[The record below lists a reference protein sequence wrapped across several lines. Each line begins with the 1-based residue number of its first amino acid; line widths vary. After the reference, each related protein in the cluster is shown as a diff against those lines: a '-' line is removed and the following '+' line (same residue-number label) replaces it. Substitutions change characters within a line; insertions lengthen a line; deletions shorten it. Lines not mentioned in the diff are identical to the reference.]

1 MLISPCGTV
10 QPSLKVPAS
19 CNVITSSSN
28 LDSLPSFLP
37 LQISPSSDFPIGKM
51 AFQINYL
58 AFAASAVAVFILYSL
73 VLVIYRLYFH
83 PLTKFPGPKMAAATL
98 WYEFYYDVNKRGSY
112 IWKIRE
118 LHEEYGTR
126 PLPPYPSSSPQ
137 NEMAEC

>member
-1 MLISPCGTV
+1 
-10 QPSLKVPAS
+10 
-19 CNVITSSSN
+19 
-28 LDSLPSFLP
+28 
-37 LQISPSSDFPIGKM
+37 M